1 MFWTWLDMVRHGL
14 DMFLVWFFRQ
24 SEGKLVGLRGRR
36 IRGGVG
42 YGEPLK
48 SQCLSNLMLE
58 RFSGVKIGGDNQV
71 DNAFVEK

>member
-1 MFWTWLDMVRHGL
+1 M
-14 DMFLVWFFRQ
+14 
-24 SEGKLVGLRGRR
+24 
-36 IRGGVG
+36 G

-58 RFSGVKIGGDNQV
+58 GFSGVKIGGDNQA

>member
-1 MFWTWLDMVRHGL
+1 MIRKLIHGL

-24 SEGKLVGLRGRR
+24 SEGKLVGLRGRK

-42 YGEPLK
+42 Y
-48 SQCLSNLMLE
+48 
-58 RFSGVKIGGDNQV
+58 GGDNQV

>member
-36 IRGGVG
+36 IRGGEG

-48 SQCLSNLMLE
+48 SQCLLN
-58 RFSGVKIGGDNQV
+58 GDNQV

>member
-1 MFWTWLDMVRHGL
+1 M
-14 DMFLVWFFRQ
+14 
-24 SEGKLVGLRGRR
+24 
-36 IRGGVG
+36 G

>member
-1 MFWTWLDMVRHGL
+1 MFCLVWTWFGHVSC
-14 DMFLVWFFRQ
+14 LVHRQ

-42 YGEPLK
+42 YGEPLT